1 MQFGKIDD
9 FIEVQVAVGLLD
21 LTAQQVRDALSEA
34 GYSRCFVLTEQI
46 NQLLLD
52 YQALQQD
59 IKLNKVQAGVRLRR
73 KIAER
78 RNAELRIQ
86 IAPDGMTALAEIVAA
101 WGGQPVSAN
110 EVVKTA
116 QEQGVTFG
124 FQKDAIV
131 QLVGTASRAEPG
143 SKVQHVIALGRPMQ
157 PGQNARFEPLV
168 EGLQARSK
176 QPMQISES
184 RVDLRDFGVIPSVL
198 TDQPVVRRHP
208 PTKGVD
214 GVTVRGDITLAPPGQ
229 QVEWQVGE
237 GTVVSPAD
245 PDLLLAS
252 RDGMPRLQDAGA
264 LVDEVYA
271 VKKVD
276 LSTGH
281 VQFKGSVIINGDVT
295 ESMKVV
301 AGGNIF
307 VKGLVEG
314 SLLEAGGDIQIGGS
328 IIGHQLAGTDG
339 DEVLYSTVV
348 RAGGH
353 VRCSLAQYVKIECG
367 GDFQASKQ
375 INHCDVSA
383 RTVLAGSEDKLSG
396 KIVGGRFY
404 LDSGLKAG
412 MLGSPS
418 ESNLLIS
425 LNRRIDPVVEQ
436 QQALKNN
443 VTLVKQE
450 MEQIRA
456 SLEQMKQLE
465 KSEAVLEQMKYLVE
479 DFEAQKAIALA
490 LIEDIKLLEL
500 ERQSRIAEA
509 LVLVKQQLFAGVEF
523 RLGTD
528 ILPVKRE
535 YGPSKILLKDNKLQ
549 VDPWVN

>member
-9 FIEVQVAVGLLD
+9 FIEVQVAVGLFD

-34 GYSRCFVLTEQI
+34 GYSRCFLLTEQI

-78 RNAELRIQ
+78 RDAELRVQ
-86 IAPDGMTALAEIVAA
+86 IAADGMTAVAEIIAA

-116 QEQGVTFG
+116 QEQGVSFG
-124 FQKDAIV
+124 FQKEAIV

-157 PGQNARFEPLV
+157 PGQNARFEPLI
-168 EGLQARSK
+168 EGLQARTK

-184 RVDLRDFGVIPSVL
+184 RVDLRDFGVIPSVA
-198 TDQPVVRRHP
+198 TDQPILRRHP

-229 QVEWQVGE
+229 QVEWQAGE
-237 GTVVSPAD
+237 GTVVSPAN
-245 PDLLLAS
+245 PDLLLAC

-264 LVDEVYA
+264 VVDEVYA

-281 VQFKGSVIINGDVT
+281 VLFKGSVIINGDVT

-328 IIGHQLAGTDG
+328 IIGHQLAGADA
-339 DEVLYSTVV
+339 VQYSTVV

-353 VRCSLAQYVKIECG
+353 VRCSLAQYVKVECG

-375 INHCDVSA
+375 INHCEVSA

-404 LDSGLKAG
+404 LDCGLKAG

-425 LNRRIDPVVEQ
+425 LNRRVDPVVEQ

-443 VTLVKQE
+443 VALVKQE

-465 KSEAVLEQMKYLVE
+465 KSEAVLEQMKYLVD

-500 ERQSRIAEA
+500 ERQSRLTEA

-523 RLGTD
+523 RLGTEV
-528 ILPVKRE
+528 LPVKRE